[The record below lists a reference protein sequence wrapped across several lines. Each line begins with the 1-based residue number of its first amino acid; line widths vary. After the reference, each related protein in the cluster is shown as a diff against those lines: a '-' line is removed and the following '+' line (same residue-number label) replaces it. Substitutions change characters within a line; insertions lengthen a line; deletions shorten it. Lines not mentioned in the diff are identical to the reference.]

1 MDRRHGCQSLDCQLD
16 ESRKEANMKS
26 TILKSIAAITIFVT
40 LAIPIRLAAQ
50 VVPEV
55 NRRQIEYSVINVGAL
70 GGNQGAAYGGVNNRG
85 WVAGDAN
92 LPGNQTEHGFLWRN
106 GMMTDLGTLGGLGS
120 GVPIPVKDDKGLI
133 VGGAQTSTV
142 DPLGEFWGAAGICEN
157 STGTQCQGWQ
167 NLGLAFLWQNGV
179 MTALPTLG
187 GNNGQAFGVNN
198 RGQVVGIA
206 ETAIYDASCIP
217 PQVLDFEAVIWGPK
231 VGQIQELPVFPGDS
245 TAAAIAINDRGQVVG
260 TSGICGVPDSLAL
273 GVHAVLWQ
281 NGSVTDLGSFG
292 GVMNNAALD
301 INNGGQVVGI
311 SDLPADTTTH
321 AFLWRNGVM
330 TDLGMLPGDALSTAN
345 DINAKGQVVGNSCD
359 VNFNC
364 RVFLWQ
370 NGVMTDLNALIPPD
384 SPLYLTYGGGINDR
398 GEIAGQSFNQNTG
411 DTPAFLAIPVAG
423 SSAVQLGGNS
433 TPRVPLPEK
442 VRKGLQRRMRLGLF
456 GTPLMGPQ

>member
-1 MDRRHGCQSLDCQLD
+1 
-16 ESRKEANMKS
+16 
-26 TILKSIAAITIFVT
+26 VT
-40 LAIPIRLAAQ
+40 
-50 VVPEV
+50 
-55 NRRQIEYSVINVGAL
+55 
-70 GGNQGAAYGGVNNRG
+70 
-85 WVAGDAN
+85 GDAN

-106 GMMTDLGTLGGLGS
+106 GVMTDLGTLGGLNS

-142 DPLGEFWGAAGICEN
+142 DPLGEFWSAASICEN
-157 STGTQCQGWQ
+157 STGTKCQGWQ

-206 ETAIYDASCIP
+206 ETPIYDASCIP

-231 VGQIQELPVFPGDS
+231 VGQIQELPVFPDDS
-245 TAAAIAINDRGQVVG
+245 IAAAIAINDKGQVVG
-260 TSGICGVPDSLAL
+260 TSGLCGVPDSLAL

-281 NGSVTDLGSFG
+281 NGSLTDLGSFG
-292 GVMNNAALD
+292 GVMNNAGLA

-311 SDLPADTTTH
+311 SDLPGDATTH
-321 AFLWRNGVM
+321 AFLWQNGVM
-330 TDLGMLPGDALSTAN
+330 TDLATLPGDALSIAN
-345 DINAKGQVVGNSCD
+345 DINAKGQVVGISCD

-364 RVFLWQ
+364 RAFLWE

-384 SPLYLTYGGGINDR
+384 SPLYLMYGGGINDR
-398 GEIAGQSFNQNTG
+398 GEIAGQAFNQNTG

-423 SSAVQLGGNS
+423 SSAVQLGGKS
-433 TPRVPLPEK
+433 TPKVTLPEK

-456 GTPLMGPQ
+456 GAPLLGPQ

>member
-1 MDRRHGCQSLDCQLD
+1 
-16 ESRKEANMKS
+16 MKS

-55 NRRQIEYSVINVGAL
+55 STRPIEYSVINVGAL

-85 WVAGDAN
+85 WVIGDAN

-106 GMMTDLGTLGGLGS
+106 GVMTDLDTLGGLNS

-206 ETAIYDASCIP
+206 ETAIYDTSCIP

-245 TAAAIAINDRGQVVG
+245 IAAAIAINDRGQVVG
-260 TSGICGVPDSLAL
+260 TSGTCGVPDSLAL

-281 NGSVTDLGSFG
+281 NGSVTDLGGFG
-292 GVMNNAALD
+292 GVMNNAALAT
-301 INNGGQVVGI
+301 NNGGEVVGI
-311 SDLPADTTTH
+311 SDLPGDTTTH
-321 AFLWRNGVM
+321 AFLWQNGVM
-330 TDLGMLPGDALSTAN
+330 TDLGTLPGDALSIAN

-364 RVFLWQ
+364 RAFLWE

-398 GEIAGQSFNQNTG
+398 GEIAGQAFDQNTG
-411 DTPAFLAIPVAG
+411 YTPAFLAIPVAG
-423 SSAVQLGGNS
+423 SQRAEVGGSSAPKITRPKKVQNQL
-433 TPRVPLPEK
+433 R
-442 VRKGLQRRMRLGLF
+442 QRRVVGRFRLG
-456 GTPLMGPQ
+456 TKSQ

>member
-1 MDRRHGCQSLDCQLD
+1 
-16 ESRKEANMKS
+16 MKS
-26 TILKSIAAITIFVT
+26 TTLKSIVAITIFAAS
-40 LAIPIRLAAQ
+40 AIPIQLAAQ
-50 VVPEV
+50 EKEQD
-55 NRRQIEYSVINVGAL
+55 NAEQIHYSVINVGAL
-70 GGNQGAAYGGVNNRG
+70 GGNQGAAYGGVSNRG
-85 WVAGDAN
+85 WVTGDAN
-92 LPGNQTEHGFLWRN
+92 LPGNQTEHAFLWRN
-106 GMMTDLGTLGGLGS
+106 GVMTDLGTLGGLDS

-133 VGGAQTSTV
+133 VGGSQTSTV
-142 DPLGEFWGAAGICEN
+142 DPLGEFWGAALICEA
-157 STGTQCQGWQ
+157 GTNCQGWQ
-167 NLGLAFLWQNGV
+167 NLGLAFLWKKGV

-231 VGQIQELPVFPGDS
+231 VGQIRELPVFPGDS
-245 TAAAIAINDRGQVVG
+245 IAAAIAINDRGQVVG
-260 TSGICGVPDSLAL
+260 TSGTCGVPDSLAL

-281 NGSVTDLGSFG
+281 NGSVTDLGGFG
-292 GVMNNAALD
+292 GVMNNAALA

-311 SDLPADTTTH
+311 SDLPGDTTTH
-321 AFLWRNGVM
+321 AFLWRRRRYRVDRDTNGVM
-330 TDLGMLPGDALSTAN
+330 TDLGTLPGDALSIAN

-364 RVFLWQ
+364 RAFLWE

-398 GEIAGQSFNQNTG
+398 GEIAGQAFNQNTG

-433 TPRVPLPEK
+433 TPRVTLPEK

>member
-1 MDRRHGCQSLDCQLD
+1 VS
-16 ESRKEANMKS
+16 
-26 TILKSIAAITIFVT
+26 
-40 LAIPIRLAAQ
+40 
-50 VVPEV
+50 
-55 NRRQIEYSVINVGAL
+55 RRQIEYSVINVGAL

-217 PQVLDFEAVIWGPK
+217 PQVLDFEVVIWGPK